1 MINSFSQDAV
11 KDDSIQS
18 VPIELD
24 SLSQATMQLRLG
36 LTGAFR
42 RDFIGRELLTQ
53 LKCGG

>member
-11 KDDSIQS
+11 KDESVQS

-36 LTGAFR
+36 LTGHLEEILS
-42 RDFIGRELLTQ
+42 DENY
-53 LKCGG
+53 